1 MVRAAAE
8 CLSLGRN
15 GDCHFVQG
23 TSPMRILTL
32 LLVIWLLGATESHA
46 AFPSLPKFW
55 GKEQSAATTTSAK
68 GGSAFKKPAVLTKM
82 SSGTKRMV
90 KNTKNLLSPKKARKE
105 PKLGVTSTKRAEKRQ
120 PPQQSWFG
128 RMFDPQPTPPPR
140 TMGEWMALEQPLP

>member
-1 MVRAAAE
+1 M
-8 CLSLGRN
+8 RN
-15 GDCHFVQG
+15 
-23 TSPMRILTL
+23 LTL
-32 LLVIWLLGATESHA
+32 LLLAWLLLGATESRA
-46 AFPSLPKFW
+46 AFPSFPTFW
-55 GKEQSAATTTSAK
+55 GNQQSAAATTPAK

-90 KNTKNLLSPKKARKE
+90 KNTKNLLTPKKPAKE

-128 RMFDPQPTPPPR
+128 RMFNPQPTPPPR